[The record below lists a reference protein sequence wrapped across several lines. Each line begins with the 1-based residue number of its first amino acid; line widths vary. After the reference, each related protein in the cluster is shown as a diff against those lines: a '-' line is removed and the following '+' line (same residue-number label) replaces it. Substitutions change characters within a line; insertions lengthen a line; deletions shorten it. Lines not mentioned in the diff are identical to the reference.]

1 MDLAPGITAEL
12 KVPNVQPW
20 SAEVVW
26 PCMARVWGRGMYVA
40 GAGPLIGQLNLP
52 TSLIGSLFVRLA
64 AGVAQQLSDSASGGP
79 REDWLSKLGKMHPVE
94 PVLAVLESY
103 LGDWHWGGCS
113 ICLMFSSQ
121 FWDIWDDD
129 DDDPLNV
136 CWEGVK
142 TTIAPYGP
150 PWNARGCVDIWDG
163 QLRVNGQP
171 ITVAGANVHEMHP
184 LRGKAITEEDMLL
197 DIKKLM
203 LDCTGGMR
211 LNEQKELIIH
221 CNSGM
226 ADASQVG
233 C

>member
-1 MDLAPGITAEL
+1 
-12 KVPNVQPW
+12 
-20 SAEVVW
+20 
-26 PCMARVWGRGMYVA
+26 
-40 GAGPLIGQLNLP
+40 
-52 TSLIGSLFVRLA
+52 
-64 AGVAQQLSDSASGGP
+64 
-79 REDWLSKLGKMHPVE
+79 
-94 PVLAVLESY
+94 
-103 LGDWHWGGCS
+103 
-113 ICLMFSSQ
+113 MFSSQ
-121 FWDIWDDD
+121 FWDIWDIWDEDD
-129 DDDPLNV
+129 APLSV

-142 TTIAPYGP
+142 PTIAPYSP

-163 QLRVNGQP
+163 QLHVNGQP

-226 ADASQVG
+226 ADASQAVTWLLG
-233 C
+233 LLSHAQTKKWRTTPYLISSRFGRLRSSKCAWSVTDKTMCHRGLFNSASPQEGGKLQCSEKLTLPASSTVV